1 MPIPDIAQPAGDII
15 RDALNEAHEL
25 GRMPSTRERFHH
37 GNACK
42 HLLQQLD
49 GAGFEIVR
57 KGVPQ
62 KGVVRIHKSDADRVE
77 TRTPAPWVLASV
89 TPGVVEI
96 RPSSTV
102 YDHVIEATATALLT
116 RGDFSERREIK
127 VQTAWFC
134 NEGGIEEST
143 REAVSLALW
152 QARKGAAAFITATS
166 QAPAT
171 DAGEAA

>member
-1 MPIPDIAQPAGDII
+1 MSIQVATPAHVAIATAPSQC
-15 RDALNEAHEL
+15 L
-25 GRMPSTRERFHH
+25 GNIH
-37 GNACK
+37 GSANKAAFVIESLTK
-42 HLLQQLD
+42 
-49 GAGFEIVR
+49 AGFEIVR
-57 KGVPQ
+57 KDALPE
-62 KGVVRIHKSDADRVE
+62 GVVRIHKSDAGRVE

-152 QARKGAAAFITATS
+152 QARKGAAAFIAATAS
-166 QAPAT
+166 DPAST
-171 DAGEAA
+171 DGEAA